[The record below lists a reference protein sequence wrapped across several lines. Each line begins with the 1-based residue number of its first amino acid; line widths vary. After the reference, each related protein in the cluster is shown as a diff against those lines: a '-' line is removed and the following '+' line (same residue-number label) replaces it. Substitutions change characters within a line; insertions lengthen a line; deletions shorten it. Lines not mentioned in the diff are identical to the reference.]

1 MAEEATNE
9 LMLTILRDLQ
19 DGQQSMRKEM
29 NDRFAAFDVRLDDID
44 ERLDTIETTVSG
56 LAGMIALVYGEQLK
70 IEERVE
76 KIEARIPAE

>member
-19 DGQQSMRKEM
+19 DGQRRVENRIDQM
-29 NDRFAAFDVRLDDID
+29 DARFDDID